1 MLFTCKTASEKRAD
15 FKELLADGRTHQ
27 FPGAFNPLCARLI
40 EQMGF
45 DGVYISGAVMAA
57 DLCLPDIGIA
67 TLSEFVTRG
76 QQVARVTDLPTI
88 IDIDTGFGEPMNG
101 ARSVRMMEEAGISG
115 CHIEDQMMPKRCGHL
130 DGKIIVSTV
139 EMVQRIKAASGAR
152 MDNNFCLI
160 ARSDAR
166 ETEGLD
172 KAIDRMK
179 AYVDAGADM
188 IFPEAMKSE
197 KEFESVRAE
206 IDVPLLANMTEFGKS
221 RLLNIKELENLG
233 FNVVI
238 YPVTTLRLAM
248 GEVERGLTALLKDG
262 DQNSILDKMQHRKDL
277 YDLLRYKD
285 YSKFDQDLFNF
296 EINETPG
303 PLPVDP
309 Q

>member
-1 MLFTCKTASEKRAD
+1 MLFTSKTASEKRSD
-15 FKELLADGRTHQ
+15 FKELLSDSRTHQ

-67 TLSEFVTRG
+67 TLSEFATRG
-76 QQVARVTDLPTI
+76 QQIARVTDLPAI
-88 IDIDTGFGEPMNG
+88 IDIDTGFGEPMNV
-101 ARSVRMMEEAGISG
+101 ARSVRIMEEAGISG

-130 DGKIIVSTV
+130 DGKVIVDTV

-152 MDNNFCLI
+152 MDSNFCLI

-166 ETEGLD
+166 ETEGLN

-188 IFPEAMKSE
+188 IFPEAMRSE
-197 KEFESVRAE
+197 KEFESVRSE
-206 IDVPLLANMTEFGKS
+206 IDVPLLANMTEFGKC
-221 RLLNIKELENLG
+221 RLLNIKELENMG

-248 GEVERGLTALLKDG
+248 GEVERGLAALLKAG
-262 DQNSILDKMQHRKDL
+262 DQNTILDKMQHRKDL

-296 EINETPG
+296 EVNDTPG